1 MSQHSLTIRVLSNKQ
16 PLLFAAAELVKYIQM
31 MTGNAVKPTITT
43 SLDYEPD
50 LENSLWLAEASQA
63 PTGLQK
69 LAQSLPAVANPQWDD
84 AFAAEVEAGEGVIL
98 GNNPRSVLIGAY
110 NLLIATGCR
119 WVRPGTDGEV
129 IPQRDLCALSLH
141 KTEAASYRH
150 RGICI
155 EGACSYENIADI
167 IDWAPKVGYNS
178 YFTQFRESY
187 TFFER
192 WYSHRGNPNRSPE
205 PLTVEIVRDFLHRA
219 QDEIAKR
226 GLVYHAV
233 GHGWTCEPLGIA
245 GLGWESQEYQLPP
258 ETQAMLAEVNG
269 VRAVWRGVPLN
280 TNLCYSNPQVRR
292 LVNESIADYAA
303 ANPIVDVLHFWL
315 ADGSNNHCECEQ
327 CRQAP
332 PSDFYVQML
341 NELDELLTAR
351 NIATRVVFL
360 IYVDLLWP
368 PEKQKLVNQ
377 ERFIL
382 MFAPITRS
390 YSQPFTV
397 DGDLP
402 NLPAYNRNKLKF
414 PANVAENVAFLRSW
428 QQGFTG
434 DSFDFDYHLMWDHF
448 NDPSY
453 TSTARILGED
463 VKRLKAIGLNGYM
476 SCQLQRIFFPTSLP
490 MVVLGRTLWDDT
502 LDQQAI
508 SDDYYLASFGT
519 DGVRVARYLAELS
532 TLFCPPYL
540 RGERPA
546 IDAEVAVGLAKINE
560 HVQAFMPVIQAHQA
574 TSTGALAK
582 SWEYLALHAE
592 YCQKLALALLA
603 RANGGQEAAKAG
615 WQSVVQ
621 YVWANEPA
629 LQPVFDVFLCVGT
642 LNRRFA

>member
-1 MSQHSLTIRVLSNKQ
+1 MVQRSLTIRVLSNKQ
-16 PLLFAAAELVKYIQM
+16 PLLFAASELTRYIQM
-31 MTGNAVKPTITT
+31 MTSNAVKSSVVTALTYDP
-43 SLDYEPD
+43 EAG
-50 LENSLWLAEASQA
+50 NSLWLAEASQA
-63 PTGLQK
+63 PAGLQK

-84 AFAAEVEAGEGVIL
+84 AFAAEVEAGQGAIL
-98 GNNPRSVLIGAY
+98 GSNPRSVLIGVY
-110 NLLIATGCR
+110 SLLAAAGCR
-119 WVRPGTDGEV
+119 WVRPGPDGEV
-129 IPQRDLCALSLH
+129 IPQCEISALSLH
-141 KTEAASYRH
+141 KSEAASYRH

-155 EGACSYENIADI
+155 EGACSYENVADM

-205 PLTVEIVRDFLHRA
+205 PFTVEMARDFLHRA

-258 ETQAMLAEVNG
+258 ETQALLAEVNG

-280 TNLCYSNPQVRR
+280 TNLCYSNARVRR

-315 ADGSNNHCECEQ
+315 ADDSNNQCECEQ

-351 NIATRVVFL
+351 NIPTRVVFL

-377 ERFIL
+377 DRFIL

-390 YSQPFTV
+390 YSQPFTT
-397 DGDLP
+397 DGILP
-402 NLPAYNRNKLKF
+402 NLPAYSRNKLKF
-414 PANVAENVAFLRSW
+414 PANVAENVAFLRAW
-428 QQGFTG
+428 QQNFKG

-453 TSTARILGED
+453 VSTACILGED

-490 MVVLGRTLWDDT
+490 MVVLGLTLWNDS
-502 LDQQAI
+502 LELQAI
-508 SDDYYLASFGT
+508 SSDYYLAAYGA
-519 DGVRVARYLAELS
+519 DGALVGEYLAELS
-532 TLFCPPYL
+532 GLFCPPYL
-540 RGERPA
+540 RGEKPVV
-546 IDAEVAVGLAKINE
+546 DAGVAAGLAHISDR
-560 HVQAFMPVIQAHQA
+560 VQSFLPVIQVHLK
-574 TSTGALAK
+574 TGSGAQVK
-582 SWEYLALHAE
+582 SWEYLAMHAE

-603 RANGGQEAAKAG
+603 RANGDQEAAKVG

-621 YVWANEPA
+621 YVWANEPV
-629 LQPVFDVFLCVGT
+629 LQPVFDPFLLMNT

>member
-1 MSQHSLTIRVLSNKQ
+1 MVQQSLTIRVLSNKQ
-16 PLLFAAAELVKYIQM
+16 PILFAAAELARYVQM
-31 MTGNAVKPTITT
+31 MTSNTVKPTIAIT
-43 SLDYEPD
+43 LAYDPEVG
-50 LENSLWLAEASQA
+50 NSLWLAEASQSPA
-63 PTGLQK
+63 GLQN
-69 LAQSLPAVANPQWDD
+69 LAQSIPPVANPKWDD
-84 AFAAEVEAGEGVIL
+84 AFAVDVEAGQGAIL
-98 GNNPRSVLIGAY
+98 GSNPRSVLIGVY
-110 NLLIATGCR
+110 NLLTAAGCR

-129 IPQRDLCALSLH
+129 IPQCDISALSLH
-141 KTEAASYRH
+141 KSEAASYRH

-155 EGACSYENIADI
+155 EGACSYENVADM

-205 PLTVEIVRDFLHRA
+205 PFTVEMARDFLHRA
-219 QDEIAKR
+219 QNEIAKR

-245 GLGWESQEYQLPP
+245 GLGWDSQEYQLPP
-258 ETQAMLAEVNG
+258 ETQALLAEVNG
-269 VRAVWRGVPLN
+269 VRAIWRGVPLN
-280 TNLCYSNPQVRR
+280 TNLCYSNARVRR
-292 LVNESIADYAA
+292 LINESIADYAA
-303 ANPIVDVLHFWL
+303 ANPVVDVLHFWL
-315 ADGSNNHCECEQ
+315 ADDSNNQCECEQ

-351 NIATRVVFL
+351 NISTRVVFL

-377 ERFIL
+377 DRFIL

-390 YSQPFTV
+390 YSQPFTTSGV
-397 DGDLP
+397 LP
-402 NLPAYNRNKLKF
+402 SLPAYTRNKNKF

-490 MVVLGRTLWDDT
+490 MVVLGLTLWNDS
-502 LDQQAI
+502 LELQVI
-508 SDDYYLASFGT
+508 SDDYYLSAYGA
-519 DGVRVARYLAELS
+519 DGAHVSEYLAELS
-532 TLFCPPYL
+532 KLFCPPYL
-540 RGERPA
+540 RGEKPVV
-546 IDAEVAVGLAKINE
+546 DAEVAARLAKINE
-560 HVQAFMPVIQAHQA
+560 HIRSFLPVIQSHLQTGSGAQA
-574 TSTGALAK
+574 R

-592 YCQKLALALLA
+592 YCHKLALALLA

-621 YVWANEPA
+621 YVWANESV
-629 LQPVFDVFLCVGT
+629 LQPVFDVFLFVNT